1 MRQDHAKAVYSLAEF
16 FEREG
21 NFHEANAI
29 YSQLIKLNPEWSEA
43 DNSIRQKIYGKGNS
57 EEILSSNPKAETLKP
72 FLVKECLESE
82 RSSQMSGKLV
92 GAEVYLNLA
101 SQLAKQ
107 GKFDEAIRSYQQAIE
122 VQPQIIE
129 THYHNFWD
137 VYAAYVRRVSIA
149 RGYNREVDPDFSRLG
164 FKQGLLPKIE
174 VDNFLKSLKKANT
187 KEFNLDDCQP
197 GYLPSKLPPEIVQAI
212 RCHTFLDLGSE
223 QLNCLM
229 PLLQGLVKPITD
241 CLGTP
246 WRIVNVIVQKTPPG
260 VIEGGANAWHNDAFA
275 LSALKI
281 LIYLT
286 GAGLEIGTTELR
298 LQNGSNT
305 LVEGPPGTWLLFK
318 NSELIHRGLAP
329 KKGERIIIQLTIAP
343 ALNQDTIP
351 IFAGLNARHPLVPWY

>member
-1 MRQDHAKAVYSLAEF
+1 MRQDHAKAVYSLAYF
-16 FEREG
+16 FYGEG
-21 NFHEANAI
+21 NFQKANTI
-29 YSQLIKLNPEWSEA
+29 YSQLIQLNPEWSEA
-43 DNSIRQKIYGKGNS
+43 DNSILKKIYGKGKSGENLS
-57 EEILSSNPKAETLKP
+57 ENHNTKTLKSVW
-72 FLVKECLESE
+72 LKESLESE
-82 RSSQMSGKLV
+82 KGSQLSAKLL

-107 GKFDEAIRSYQQAIE
+107 GKFEDAIRSYQQAIE
-122 VQPQIIE
+122 VQPQITE

-137 VYAAYVRRVSIA
+137 VYAAHVRTVSIA
-149 RGYNREVDPDFSRLG
+149 RGCIEVDPDFARLG
-164 FKQGLLPKIE
+164 FKQGLLPKNE
-174 VDNFLKSLKKANT
+174 VDNFLKSLKQADA
-187 KEFNLDDCQP
+187 KEFNIDDCQP

-212 RCHTFLDLGSE
+212 RCHTFLNLGSE
-223 QLNCLM
+223 QLNYLM

-246 WRIVNVIVQKTPPG
+246 WRIVNVIVQKTTPG

-286 GAGLEIGTTELR
+286 GAGLEIGTTELK
-298 LQNGSNT
+298 LQNGSNV

-318 NSELIHRGLAP
+318 NSELIHRGIAP
-329 KKGERIIIQLTIAP
+329 EKGERIIIQLTISP
-343 ALNQDTIP
+343 SLNQDTTP